1 MAVDSRSPR
10 PPGQL
15 HPRSSA
21 HGNLVV
27 AFRDERIGSR
37 VVRRLIR
44 SLDAAG
50 VIGVFC
56 VLMVLPSGV
65 TRLAGPDTIDPAG
78 LRGTVSVLQIRGPSD
93 RRPHPVRV
101 WRPPGPDSATIPVLY
116 FLHGYPGSA
125 SDPFT
130 AGLART
136 LNSRLQRGYPPFVF
150 ASVDG
155 NGERHADTE
164 WADAADGSDL
174 VIDRVVDAAIP
185 AVEGTHMRDAAHRAI
200 AGFSMGG
207 YGAMNIA
214 MQNPGVFGQVVSIA
228 GYFVVNDLS
237 GMFGGRPAVVA
248 RNAPSAHPLLARGLR
263 VLLDEDASDPGP
275 LIRGQAAWM
284 GGLLRRSGVPVT
296 VHVQPGRHD
305 WAYAMSALRYSFAF
319 LADNWRQAAANE
331 SAGIPPPRYPEESS
345 ARAVRARDER
355 DTTRL

>member
-15 HPRSSA
+15 RPRSSLES
-21 HGNLVV
+21 NSVV
-27 AFRDERIGSR
+27 TFRNNRVGARI
-37 VVRRLIR
+37 VRRLIR
-44 SLDAAG
+44 SLDTAG

-56 VLMVLPSGV
+56 LLMVLPSGV
-65 TRLAGPDTIDPAG
+65 TRLAGSDTIETAS
-78 LRGTVSVLQIRGPSD
+78 LRGAVSVLQIRGPSD
-93 RRPHPVRV
+93 RRPHPVWV

-136 LNSRLQRGYPPFVF
+136 LNGLLQQGYPPFVF

-164 WADAADGSDL
+164 WANAADGSDQ
-174 VIDRVVDAAIP
+174 VMDRVVDAAIP

-207 YGAMNIA
+207 YGAMNIT
-214 MQNPGVFGQVVSIA
+214 MQNPGVFGQAVSIA

-237 GMFGGRPAVVA
+237 GVFGDRPALVA
-248 RNAPSAHPLLARGLR
+248 RNAPSGHPWWLRGAR
-263 VLLDEDASDPGP
+263 VLLDEDGSDPSP

-284 GGLLRRSGVPVT
+284 GGLLRRYGVPVT
-296 VHVQPGRHD
+296 VHVQPGTHD
-305 WAYAMSALRYSFAF
+305 WVYAMSALRYSFTF
-319 LADNWRQAAANE
+319 LADNWRQAAANDE
-331 SAGIPPPRYPEESS
+331 SGVP
-345 ARAVRARDER
+345 
-355 DTTRL
+355 

>member
-1 MAVDSRSPR
+1 MAVDSRAAR

-15 HPRSSA
+15 RPRSSPD
-21 HGNLVV
+21 GNSVV
-27 AFRDERIGSR
+27 SFRNDRIR
-37 VVRRLIR
+37 ARIVRRLIR

-56 VLMVLPSGV
+56 LLMVLPSGV
-65 TRLAGPDTIDPAG
+65 TRLAGPDTIETAG

-93 RRPHPVRV
+93 RRPHPVWV

-136 LNSRLQRGYPPFVF
+136 LNGLLQQGYPPFVF

-155 NGERHADTE
+155 NGEHHADTE
-164 WADAADGSDL
+164 WANAADASDQ
-174 VIDRVVDAAIP
+174 VMDRVVDAAIP

-237 GMFGGRPAVVA
+237 GMFGDRPALVA
-248 RNAPSAHPLLARGLR
+248 KNAPPAHPWQARGMR
-263 VLLDEDASDPGP
+263 VLLDEDGSDPSP

-284 GGLLRRSGVPVT
+284 GGLLRRYGVPVT
-296 VHVQPGRHD
+296 VHVQPGTHD
-305 WAYAMSALRYSFAF
+305 WAYAASALRYSFTF
-319 LADNWRQAAANE
+319 LAGNWRQAAANDE
-331 SAGIPPPRYPEESS
+331 SGIP
-345 ARAVRARDER
+345 
-355 DTTRL
+355 

>member
-15 HPRSSA
+15 RPRSSPD
-21 HGNLVV
+21 GNFVV
-27 AFRDERIGSR
+27 AFRNRVRARI
-37 VVRRLIR
+37 VRRLIR

-65 TRLAGPDTIDPAG
+65 TRLAGPDTIETAG

-93 RRPHPVRV
+93 RRPHPVWV

-136 LNSRLQRGYPPFVF
+136 LNGLLQQGYPPFVF

-155 NGERHADTE
+155 NGEHHADTE
-164 WADAADGSDL
+164 WANAADGSDQ
-174 VIDRVVDAAIP
+174 VMDRVVDAAIP

-214 MQNPGVFGQVVSIA
+214 MQNPGVFGQVVSMA

-237 GMFGGRPAVVA
+237 GMFGHQPALVA
-248 RNAPSAHPLLARGLR
+248 KNAPSAHPWQAKGLQ
-263 VLLDEDASDPGP
+263 VLLDEDSSDPSP

-284 GGLLRRSGVPVT
+284 GGLLRRYGVPVT
-296 VHVQPGRHD
+296 VHVQPGTHD
-305 WAYAMSALRYSFAF
+305 WAYATSALRYSFTF
-319 LADNWRQAAANE
+319 LVDNWRQAAANDE
-331 SAGIPPPRYPEESS
+331 SGVP
-345 ARAVRARDER
+345 
-355 DTTRL
+355 